1 MSNIL
6 PTAAPPSGPAPPEPV
21 VATIIPPAPSPWQFD
36 LRAMLGLIAVCCLQF
51 AVMNYVGV
59 FWGFFIGMGFCVI
72 AFAAMML
79 AAVFLIGSRSPL
91 MEKLDFYG
99 IRLVLAIT
107 VLFLGTLFAGG
118 GTAAWYVATEMQLAV
133 TLETELGLRT
143 RSIQVYDNKGVLYNA
158 LMIMTVSSGGVADR
172 AGLRTG
178 EVIYFDETQSDFYR
192 RLDENR
198 GQTVDVNVA
207 IGAASASLDSCP
219 KRSVTLAIP
228 P

>member
-1 MSNIL
+1 MSDN
-6 PTAAPPSGPAPPEPV
+6 PYTAAPPSGPAPQEPV
-21 VATIIPPAPSPWQFD
+21 VATVVPPAPSPWQFG
-36 LRAMLGLIAVCCLQF
+36 LRAMLGMMAVCCLQF
-51 AVMNYVGV
+51 AVMSYVGV
-59 FWGFFIGMGFCVI
+59 FGGFIIGMSVCII
-72 AFAAMML
+72 AFASMML
-79 AAVFLIGSRSPL
+79 AAVFLIGRRSPL

-143 RSIQVYDNKGVLYNA
+143 RSIQVYDKAGLHNA
-158 LMIMTVSSGGVADR
+158 LMIMTVSSGGIADL

-198 GQTVDVNVA
+198 GQSVDVNVA
-207 IGAASASLDSCP
+207 IGAGSASLDSCP
-219 KRSVTLAIP
+219 KRSVALAIP

>member
-1 MSNIL
+1 
-6 PTAAPPSGPAPPEPV
+6 
-21 VATIIPPAPSPWQFD
+21 
-36 LRAMLGLIAVCCLQF
+36 MLGLIAVCCLQF

-59 FWGFFIGMGFCVI
+59 FGGFIIGMSVCIF

-79 AAVFLIGSRSPL
+79 VAVFLIGKRSPL

-99 IRLVLAIT
+99 IRLVMAIT

-118 GTAAWYVATEMQLAV
+118 GTAAWYVASEMQLAV

-143 RSIQVYDNKGVLYNA
+143 RSIQVYNNKGDVYNA
-158 LMIMTVSSGGVADR
+158 LMIMTVSSGGIADR

-178 EVIYFDETQSDFYR
+178 ETIYFDETQSEFYH
-192 RLDENR
+192 RLDESR
-198 GQTVDVNVA
+198 GQSVDINVA
-207 IGAASASLDSCP
+207 IGAASASLDKCVIRP
-219 KRSVTLAIP
+219 VTLVVP